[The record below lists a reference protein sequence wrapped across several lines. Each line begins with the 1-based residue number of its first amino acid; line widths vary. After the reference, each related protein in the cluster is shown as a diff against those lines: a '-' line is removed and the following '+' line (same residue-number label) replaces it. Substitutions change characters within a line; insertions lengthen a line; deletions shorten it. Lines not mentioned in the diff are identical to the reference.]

1 MANTLYDFGR
11 ELFLSGSLSWATAPI
26 VMSFACNTSNS
37 GQITASTAG
46 TAYKANAAT
55 WGLGAATGSNQLGS
69 ASSVLTGMLWGSG
82 NAGANDQTIY
92 SVTAGGATATVNVIV
107 LWGSGTYG
115 GIVNP
120 LVAYIDTAASGL
132 PITPNGG
139 NITVSWS
146 RSGPGGI
153 AQIFKL

>member
-1 MANTLYDFGR
+1 
-11 ELFLSGSLSWATAPI
+11 
-26 VMSFACNTSNS
+26 
-37 GQITASTAG
+37 
-46 TAYKANAAT
+46 
-55 WGLGAATGSNQLGS
+55 
-69 ASSVLTGMLWGSG
+69 MLWGSG

-92 SVTAGGATATVNVIV
+92 NVTAGGATATVNVIV